1 MLPASIEKRLLE
13 HELGEFFHERAQSS
27 LLHGWNELVMQAT
40 LSEQGMSS
48 SLGGAGFEMLI
59 EAESLAGG
67 AAHRQQGNREG
78 IEQPQAITPF
88 Q

>member
-1 MLPASIEKRLLE
+1 
-13 HELGEFFHERAQSS
+13 
-27 LLHGWNELVMQAT
+27 
-40 LSEQGMSS
+40 MSS

-88 Q
+88 R